1 MATKPEPVPWPD
13 VVDLVDELF
22 DWLVASGHAAKKDDP
37 LTAVWRILGT
47 LGTDD
52 SLPSRVAQ
60 AIHDLEL
67 YRGAGRREDE
77 LTRTMGST
85 FTESVREL
93 LFDDSI
99 EREADRDIRGLFPRF
114 QKIRRLFIEIAER
127 KERRDALLPLA
138 PAFVEAGASRRQV
151 ELDIVLVRLNVVMD
165 ATNQLYEDFEK
176 FNPAATEYPLTL
188 SGWREFEKQV
198 RTDLGALGFVWAE

>member
-1 MATKPEPVPWPD
+1 MATKPQPVPWPD

-22 DWLVASGHAAKKDDP
+22 DWLVANGHAAKKDDP

-77 LTRTMGST
+77 LNRTMGNT
-85 FTESVREL
+85 FSESVREL

-99 EREADRDIRGLFPRF
+99 ERETDREVRELFPRF
-114 QKIRRLFIEIAER
+114 QQIRRLCLQIAQR
-127 KERRDALLPLA
+127 KEQRDAILPLRPERA
-138 PAFVEAGASRRQV
+138 DAVASRRQV
-151 ELDIVLVRLNVVMD
+151 ELDIVLARLNAVID

-176 FNPAATEYPLTL
+176 FNPAATEYPVTLT
-188 SGWREFEKQV
+188 GWRKFDKQV
-198 RTDLGALGFVWAE
+198 RSDLCALGFVWVK

>member
-1 MATKPEPVPWPD
+1 MATKSKPVPWPD

-22 DWLVASGHAAKKDDP
+22 DWLVSNGHAAKKDDP

-77 LTRTMGST
+77 LARTMGNT
-85 FTESVREL
+85 FSESVREL

-99 EREADRDIRGLFPRF
+99 EREADRDIRALFPRF
-114 QKIRRLFIEIAER
+114 QQIRRLFMEIAER
-127 KERRDALLPLA
+127 KERRDALVPLA
-138 PAFVEAGASRRQV
+138 TAFAEAGASCRQF
-151 ELDIVLVRLNVVMD
+151 ELDAVLVRLDIVIHV
-165 ATNQLYEDFEK
+165 TNQLYEDFEK

-198 RTDLGALGFVWAE
+198 RTDLGALGFAWAE